1 MTRSEYMDQLKEA
14 LKGFDTEIQEEIIS
28 DYEEHFTMGAAS
40 GKSDDEIA
48 AELGSIDELVEELKS
63 LSEKKTSTE
72 KTTAKSVFDGDF
84 DPNKAI
90 DDAVRGF
97 AGLLGSMAAG
107 LTKGAEKLSS
117 EFGNAVEKKNEAQE
131 AERMVRS
138 WAKDL
143 NDVADKV
150 VKSSSKVADR
160 VLKGSSKVAD
170 KVVEKS
176 SSFVKEMGESINNMT
191 EHVKP
196 APESS
201 STEEGKVT
209 ETYSCGDEVK
219 KVVIETDCGNVL
231 VKKSEDDGYKFDYEN
246 NGSANQQ
253 LAYKFNWFQEGDT
266 IKVVCKKEVG
276 RSTFFSGL
284 TCPDILVSVEIPAD
298 LDRLD
303 VHTVSG
309 DIKLD
314 GINVNTLK
322 INTMS
327 GEVTT
332 ANSEANT
339 ASAGTVSGDITV
351 VNTNIGAATFNTVSG
366 DLTYEGITSTVKA
379 GTTSGDLD
387 IKARD
392 AREIGVNTVSGD
404 ANVYLINATGY
415 VASLK
420 TVSGDLSL
428 TCGDEKCKYI
438 RNGNYTMGDGGCL
451 INAGSVSGDIAIYA

>member
-1 MTRSEYMDQLKEA
+1 MTRTEYMENLKNA
-14 LKGFDTEIQEEIIS
+14 LKGFDKEIQDEIIS

-48 AELGSIDELVEELKS
+48 AELGSIDELVNELKD
-63 LSEKKTSTE
+63 LSEN
-72 KTTAKSVFDGDF
+72 KTTSEQTTTKSVFDGDF

-90 DDAVRGF
+90 DDAVKGF

-117 EFGNAVEKKNEAQE
+117 EINSAVEKKNEAVE
-131 AERMVRS
+131 AERMVRN

-143 NDVADKV
+143 NEVADKV
-150 VKSSSKVADR
+150 VKSST
-160 VLKGSSKVAD
+160 KVAD
-170 KVVEKS
+170 KVVKGSTKVAEQVVGKS
-176 SSFVKEMGESINNMT
+176 SSFFNEMSDSFAGKT
-191 EHVKP
+191 EHTSAKP
-196 APESS
+196 DSS
-201 STEEGKVT
+201 SEENGKVT
-209 ETYSCGDEVK
+209 NTYSCDDEVK

-231 VKKSEDDGYKFDYEN
+231 VKKSDDNGYKFDYEN

-276 RSTFFSGL
+276 RSTFFSAL
-284 TCPDILVSVEIPAD
+284 TCPDILVTVEIPDD

-309 DIKLD
+309 DIKLHD
-314 GINVNTLK
+314 VKVNTLK
-322 INTMS
+322 LNTMS

-332 ANSEANT
+332 ANSDAGT

-351 VNTNIGAATFNTVSG
+351 INTNIGAATFNTVSG
-366 DLTYEGITSTVKA
+366 DLTYEGIASSVKA

-387 IKARD
+387 VKTRD

-404 ANVYLINATGY
+404 ANVYLINSTGY
-415 VASLK
+415 IASVK

-428 TCGDEKCKYI
+428 TCGEEKCKYI
-438 RNGNYTMGDGGCL
+438 RNGSYTMGDGGCSVSA
-451 INAGSVSGDIAIYA
+451 NSVSGDIAVYA